1 VSERLGIL
9 RKSGSDDEFGFES
22 LKREGLRL
30 VQEISG
36 ELWTDFNAH
45 DPGVTILDALCY
57 ALTDLIYRADFPV
70 ADFLTADDGR
80 IDLDALALHPPEDI
94 LPCRPTT
101 FADYRRL
108 ILDRFPEIDNAW
120 LTRSTRT
127 GVDGLCRIDL
137 RLGPEAMVRETVI
150 VEEVRQLFCR
160 TRNLCEDIDE
170 ITVVAEQECE
180 LHALI
185 EIGGG
190 VEPAEILAGVYHACA
205 RHIAGNAGL
214 NHPDDAPASGKGLDE
229 LLDGPATGLE
239 AGHAVAPDNDAEEV
253 LVADLF
259 AIAKGIDGVS
269 NVKRLWL
276 RKEGR
281 DYFDA
286 IDNRRDT
293 ALLRLRI
300 PEKADEIGI
309 QMESSS
315 GRGVPIQFQEF
326 RTRFND
332 LDYLHRSSRRAK
344 MDLSSIFPRPQGTW
358 RNLQEYSSVQHLLP
372 AIYGI
377 NEYGVPE
384 SAEPEVKGRAAQLKG
399 YLLLFD
405 QVMANYAAN
414 LQNLRHL
421 FAIDPAARRS
431 YATQTVENKGYP
443 PLEGIYP
450 ENPDQSLTALLHRF
464 DPYPERKNRVLDYL
478 LALHGETFPHNT
490 LRSFVGH
497 ALPHECDAA
506 LLKAKAAYLQAV
518 AEVGRDRG
526 GAFDYTA
533 NPGDTGNL
541 AGFQKRVCLLLGFDD
556 VRNKRLT
563 TAFARLGLQLG
574 SFPAAGEESGSDAPF
589 AAVPEPGNLEREYR
603 SIPVAPVAR
612 PADLLPDFCRQTI
625 PHLGTLFPSQLLRG
639 GVRQDNFRLAAHRQP
654 AGFPVLFRDEESGRW
669 RNLALF
675 ADEETAIETVNA
687 LRALC
692 IRLNRESEGMHVVEH
707 ILLRPP
713 ASEHHGAARV
723 DEGFYRF
730 RMTLLFPAWS
740 ALCHDPHFREMA
752 DNLVRMNVPAHIY
765 PHILWLDFPEM
776 LRFELVFKE
785 WLKKKSAAG
794 ADPAELAAAA
804 GRVVDFLCPHLDT
817 QSR

>member
-1 VSERLGIL
+1 
-9 RKSGSDDEFGFES
+9 
-22 LKREGLRL
+22 
-30 VQEISG
+30 
-36 ELWTDFNAH
+36 
-45 DPGVTILDALCY
+45 
-57 ALTDLIYRADFPV
+57 
-70 ADFLTADDGR
+70 
-80 IDLDALALHPPEDI
+80 
-94 LPCRPTT
+94 
-101 FADYRRL
+101 
-108 ILDRFPEIDNAW
+108 
-120 LTRSTRT
+120 
-127 GVDGLCRIDL
+127 
-137 RLGPEAMVRETVI
+137 
-150 VEEVRQLFCR
+150 
-160 TRNLCEDIDE
+160 
-170 ITVVAEQECE
+170 
-180 LHALI
+180 
-185 EIGGG
+185 
-190 VEPAEILAGVYHACA
+190 
-205 RHIAGNAGL
+205 
-214 NHPDDAPASGKGLDE
+214 
-229 LLDGPATGLE
+229 
-239 AGHAVAPDNDAEEV
+239 V

-259 AIAKGIDGVS
+259 AIVKGVGGVS

-315 GRGVPIQFQEF
+315 GRVVPIQFQEF

-332 LDYLHRSSRRAK
+332 LDYLHRSSRRAR

-421 FAIDPAARRS
+421 FAIDPAVRRS

-450 ENPDQSLTALLHRF
+450 ENPDQSLAALLRRF

-506 LLKAKAAYLQAV
+506 LLKAKAEYLQAV

-526 GAFDYTA
+526 GAFDYAA

-574 SFPAAGEESGSDAPF
+574 SFPAAGEESGSDATF

-612 PADLLPDFCRQTI
+612 PADLLPDFCRQTV

-713 ASEHHGAARV
+713 ASEQHGAARV

-785 WLKKKSAAG
+785 WLKKKSAA

>member
-1 VSERLGIL
+1 MSESLGIL
-9 RKSGSDDEFGFES
+9 RKSGGGDEFGFES

-30 VQEISG
+30 VQEMSG
-36 ELWTDFNAH
+36 ERWTDFNAH

-57 ALTDLIYRADFPV
+57 ALTELIYRADFPV

-80 IDLDALALHPPEDI
+80 IDLDSLGLHPPEDI

-120 LTRSTRT
+120 LTRSPRR
-127 GVDGLCRIDL
+127 GADGLCRIDL
-137 RLGPEAMVRETVI
+137 RLGPDAMVRETEI
-150 VEEVRQLFCR
+150 VEKVTRLFCR

-180 LHALI
+180 LYALI

-190 VEPAEILAGVYHACA
+190 GEPAEILAGVYHACA
-205 RHIAGNAGL
+205 RHIAGTAGP
-214 NHPDDAPASGKGLDE
+214 NHPADALASGKGLDE
-229 LLDGPATGLE
+229 LLDGPAAGLE
-239 AGHAVAPDNDAEEV
+239 VGHAVAPDNDAEEV
-253 LVADLF
+253 LVTDLF
-259 AIAKGIDGVS
+259 VIAKGVAGVS

-286 IDNRRDT
+286 IDNRRET
-293 ALLRLRI
+293 ALLRLHI

-309 QMESSS
+309 ELESSS
-315 GRGVPIQFQEF
+315 GRVVPIQFQEF

-332 LDYLHRSSRRAK
+332 LDYLHRSSLRAGK
-344 MDLSSIFPRPQGTW
+344 DLSSIFPRPQGNW
-358 RNLQEYSSVQHLLP
+358 RNFQGYSSVQHLLP

-384 SAEPEVKGRAAQLKG
+384 SAGPEVKGRAAQLKG

-421 FAIDPAARRS
+421 FAIDPADRRS

-443 PLEGIYP
+443 PLSGIYP
-450 ENPDQSLTALLHRF
+450 ENPDQALTALLRRF

-497 ALPHECDAA
+497 ALPHENDAA
-506 LLKAKAAYLQAV
+506 LLKAKAAYLRALP
-518 AEVGRDRG
+518 EVGRDRG

-533 NPGDTGNL
+533 NPGDMENL
-541 AGFQKRVCLLLGFDD
+541 AGFQKRICLLLGFGD

-563 TAFARLGLQLG
+563 MAFARLGLEFDALQT
-574 SFPAAGEESGSDAPF
+574 AGEESGADAPF
-589 AAVPEPGNLEREYR
+589 AAVPEPGNLEKEYR
-603 SIPVAPVAR
+603 GIPVAPVAGS
-612 PADLLPDFCRQTI
+612 ADQLLDSCRRTI
-625 PHLGTLFPSQLLRG
+625 PHLGTRFPSSLLRG
-639 GVRQDNFRLAAHRQP
+639 GVRQDNFRMAEQRQP
-654 AGFPVLFRDEESGRW
+654 GGFPVLFRDEESCGW

-675 ADEETAIETVNA
+675 ADEEAAIETVNA
-687 LRALC
+687 LRVLC

-707 ILLRPP
+707 ILLRPL
-713 ASEHHGAARV
+713 ASEQHDTVQV

-752 DNLVRMNVPAHIY
+752 ENLVRMNVPAHIY
-765 PHILWLDFPEM
+765 PRILWLDFPEM

-785 WLKKKSAAG
+785 WLRQKSAAG
-794 ADPAELAAAA
+794 ADPAGLDAAA
-804 GRVVDFLCPHLDT
+804 GRVVDFLCRIPDHG
-817 QSR
+817 